1 MRFAI
6 NVPNFGEF
14 GEARTL
20 IDLARAAEDHGWD
33 GFFIWDHIYT
43 FDEKGGGELP
53 MADPFTTLAA
63 IATETKRIRIGAL
76 VTPLPRRR
84 PWKLAREAVTVD
96 RLAGGRLILGAGIGW
111 NAWGEYSRFGEDPSE
126 KLHGEMLDEG
136 LAILTGLWTGEPF
149 SFQGKHYTIQ
159 QSRFLPTPVQSPR
172 IPIWLAAG
180 LPPHRPVRRAARWDG
195 ICPISNETIT
205 VESIIDMLRVI
216 REERDAA
223 LPFDVVLAGFTGD
236 KDKDEAA
243 EFLARYAEAGV
254 TWWQEGFWHNDPA
267 SFALERIRRG
277 PPELPS

>member
-43 FDEKGGGELP
+43 FDEKSGGELP

-126 KLHGEMLDEG
+126 RLHGEMLDEG

-159 QSRFLPTPVQSPR
+159 QSRFLPCPVQSPR
-172 IPIWLAAG
+172 IPIWLAA
-180 LPPHRPVRRAARWDG
+180 
-195 ICPISNETIT
+195 S
-205 VESIIDMLRVI
+205 
-216 REERDAA
+216 
-223 LPFDVVLAGFTGD
+223 
-236 KDKDEAA
+236 
-243 EFLARYAEAGV
+243 
-254 TWWQEGFWHNDPA
+254 
-267 SFALERIRRG
+267 
-277 PPELPS
+277 

>member
-20 IDLARAAEDHGWD
+20 VDLARDAEDHGWD
-33 GFFIWDHIYT
+33 GFFIWDHIY
-43 FDEKGGGELP
+43 FNEEGVGEQP

-63 IATETKRIRIGAL
+63 IAMETKRIRIGAL

-96 RLAGGRLILGAGIGW
+96 RLSGGRLILGAGIGT

-136 LAILTGLWTGEPF
+136 LAILTGLWSGEPY
-149 SFQGKHYTIQ
+149 SFQGKHYTVAE
-159 QSRFLPTPVQSPR
+159 SRFLPRPVQSPR

-180 LPPHRPVRRAARWDG
+180 LPHRRPVRRAAHWDG
-195 ICPISNETIT
+195 VCPISNENIT
-205 VESIIDMLRVI
+205 VESIMDMLRVI

-236 KDKDEAA
+236 KDKAEAA
-243 EFLARYAEAGV
+243 DFLARYAEAGV
-254 TWWQEGFWHNDPA
+254 TWWQEGFWSTDPA
-267 SFALERIRRG
+267 SLALERIRQG